1 MAEIEWVSITK
12 WGPDPIGAIGFI
24 GNDAVAV
31 IAFYDDK
38 DGNQDGKVSW
48 GERIASFLS
57 PISVEG
63 GNVVEVAMQARVEM
77 DIIMRDA
84 SFSQVASQM
93 FLKFASGL
101 LMEGIY
107 AVYFS
112 RGVKMV
118 GKGVAKV
125 ITNGMV
131 KELVVRKGF
140 ETAVKKAFLESTS
153 APGS

>member
-1 MAEIEWVSITK
+1 MAELEWVSITK

-38 DGNQDGKVSW
+38 DGNQDGEISW
-48 GERIASFLS
+48 GERIASFLL
-57 PISVEG
+57 PISIEG
-63 GNVVEVAMQARVEM
+63 KNVVEVAMQASVEM
-77 DIIMRDA
+77 DILKRDA
-84 SFSQVASQM
+84 SFAQVANQM

-107 AVYFS
+107 AVYFA
-112 RGVKMV
+112 RGVKMA

-140 ETAVKKAFLESTS
+140 EAAVKEAFLASTS